1 MLQIVDAMLAQA
13 TGNKAFDAQI
23 PLLDT
28 SVNKIISIGSVFTNA
43 IFEYFVIVQP
53 FEDRVSKSLIIRG

>member
-43 IFEYFVIVQP
+43 IFEYFVVVQP

>member
-53 FEDRVSKSLIIRG
+53 FEDRVDKSLIIRG

>member
-43 IFEYFVIVQP
+43 IFQYFVVVQP

>member
-23 PLLDT
+23 PLLNT
-28 SVNKIISIGSVFTNA
+28 TVNNIISIGSIFTDA
-43 IFEYFVIVQP
+43 LFKFFVIVQP
-53 FEDRVSKSLIIRG
+53 FEDRVSKSLVIRG

>member
-23 PLLDT
+23 PLLNT
-28 SVNKIISIGSVFTNA
+28 TVNNIISIGSIFTEA
-43 IFEYFVIVQP
+43 LFEYFVIVQP
-53 FEDRVSKSLIIRG
+53 FEDRVSKSLVIRG

>member
-1 MLQIVDAMLAQA
+1 MLQIVDAMLAQV

-23 PLLDT
+23 PLLDI

>member
-23 PLLDT
+23 PLLDI

-53 FEDRVSKSLIIRG
+53 FEDRVDKSLIIRG

>member
-43 IFEYFVIVQP
+43 IFEYFVMVQP
-53 FEDRVSKSLIIRG
+53 FEDRVDKSLIIRG